1 MSTKAT
7 RNRFAIAP
15 PAPESSRSG
24 GDETLIR
31 PAATRQYPAPSGEF
45 SLSHQTEVAS
55 ERQTLPD
62 LEQAPVPVIDFD
74 DLHEERNQDT
84 IPAPTWL
91 GDD

>member
-1 MSTKAT
+1 MSTKAN

-15 PAPESSRSG
+15 PAPESTR
-24 GDETLIR
+24 DETLIR
-31 PAATRQYPAPSGEF
+31 PAASRQEF
-45 SLSHQTEVAS
+45 SAPRSEVSLSDLAS

-62 LEQAPVPVIDFD
+62 LESVPVPVIDFD

>member
-1 MSTKAT
+1 MSTKAN

-15 PAPESSRSG
+15 PAPESSRSA

-31 PAATRQYPAPSGEF
+31 PAASRQEFTGEDIAP
-45 SLSHQTEVAS
+45 LSQDAS

-62 LEQAPVPVIDFD
+62 LEQARVPVIDF
-74 DLHEERNQDT
+74 EELSETRNQDT

>member
-1 MSTKAT
+1 MSTKAN

-15 PAPESSRSG
+15 PAPESSR
-24 GDETLIR
+24 DETLIR
-31 PAATRQYPAPSGEF
+31 PAASRQDFAVPQSEL
-45 SLSHQTEVAS
+45 SLSQAEQAS

-62 LEQAPVPVIDFD
+62 LESAPVPVIDFD